1 MINSY
6 KERVITKLFKTR
18 NSWLEKGVILGDAI
32 LIDSHFLD
40 LLESIWFS
48 EIKEKELAEVMGLI
62 KNANVN
68 LSGGDA

>member
-6 KERVITKLFKTR
+6 KEKVITKLFRTR
-18 NSWLEKGVILGDAI
+18 NKWLESGVQISDSI

-48 EIKEKELAEVMGLI
+48 QIKEKELAEVMGLV
-62 KNANVN
+62 KETNANIN
-68 LSGGDA
+68 RGDV